1 MAPATTTT
9 PATRYLA
16 RPEGRIAYDYT
27 GSGPLV
33 IAVPSLGDV
42 RQEYR
47 FLTPQLIAAGYR
59 VVTLDLRGMGES
71 SVTWPDYSAAA
82 VGTDIVALVEELDA
96 GPAILIGTSMAAG
109 AAAWAAAERPEL
121 VAGLVLIGPFV
132 RDIPVPGVQRLALK
146 ALLQRPW
153 GPAAWGM
160 YYRKLYPT
168 SAPEDLVG
176 YVGRLKANL
185 GEPGR
190 FAALQA
196 TVWAS
201 KAAVE
206 ERLDAVRAP
215 ALVVM
220 GTKDP
225 DFKDP
230 LAEAQLVA
238 ERLRGALALIEDV
251 GHYPHAELPEVTG
264 PQIVTFVN
272 SLPITGRTQASS
284 LRAHEAAHAG

>member
-1 MAPATTTT
+1 MPTATTTAPATG
-9 PATRYLA
+9 YLA
-16 RPEGRIAYDYT
+16 RPEGRIAYDDT

-47 FLTPQLIAAGYR
+47 FLTPQLTAAGYR
-59 VVTLDLRGMGES
+59 VVTLDLRGMGDS
-71 SVTWPDYSAAA
+71 SVKWSDYSAAA
-82 VGTDIVALVEELDA
+82 IGTDIVALVEELDA
-96 GPAILIGTSMAAG
+96 GPAMLIGTSIAAG

-121 VAGLVLIGPFV
+121 VADLVLIGPFV
-132 RDIPVPGVQRLALK
+132 RDIPVSGVQRLALK
-146 ALLQRPW
+146 ALLRRPW

-168 SAPEDLVG
+168 SAPPDMDT
-176 YVGRLKANL
+176 YVTRLTTML
-185 GEPGR
+185 RQPGR

-201 KAAVE
+201 KADVE
-206 ERLDAVRAP
+206 NRLAEVRAP
-215 ALVVM
+215 VLVVM

-230 LAEAQLVA
+230 IAEARLVA
-238 ERLRGALALIEDV
+238 ERLHGELALIDGA
-251 GHYPHAELPEVTG
+251 GHYPHAEMPAEAG
-264 PQIVTFVN
+264 PRILAFLNGLQLDAPAQV
-272 SLPITGRTQASS
+272 
-284 LRAHEAAHAG
+284 HETAHAG